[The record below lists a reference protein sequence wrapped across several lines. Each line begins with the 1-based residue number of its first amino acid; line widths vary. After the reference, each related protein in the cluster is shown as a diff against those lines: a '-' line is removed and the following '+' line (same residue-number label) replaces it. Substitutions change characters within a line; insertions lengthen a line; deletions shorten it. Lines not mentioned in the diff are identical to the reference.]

1 MARKNEEQTSFM
13 TDSDGEM
20 VEAVANDEAV
30 EAVADGEAVEAVA
43 DGDGDGGAD
52 GEDEFLSPLALVPSQ
67 SKAHGATRQ
76 RQEWFDARITALLQ
90 NPGKGLTL
98 NPARVQGRIPSTP
111 PQGETAKGLT
121 LGLAKAV
128 SRAVAAKAVADGRVA
143 CYVARLDG
151 SDVACAKFTA

>member
-1 MARKNEEQTSFM
+1 MARKNEERASFM
-13 TDSDGEM
+13 TDSDG
-20 VEAVANDEAV
+20 EAV
-30 EAVADGEAVEAVA
+30 EAVADGEADDA
-43 DGDGDGGAD
+43 GDGGVAD

-67 SKAHGATRQ
+67 PKAHGATRQ

-128 SRAVAAKAVADGRVA
+128 SRAVAAKAVADGRVT

-151 SDVACAKFTA
+151 SDVACVKFTA

>member
-20 VEAVANDEAV
+20 VEAVAKDEAS
-30 EAVADGEAVEAVA
+30 AAVA
-43 DGDGDGGAD
+43 DGDG
-52 GEDEFLSPLALVPSQ
+52 EFLFPLALVPSQ
-67 SKAHGATRQ
+67 PKAHGATRQ

-111 PQGETAKGLT
+111 SQGETAKGLT

-128 SRAVAAKAVADGRVA
+128 SRAVAAKAVADGRVT